1 MVIATLPILLNRDFF
16 LWPSRVMDWFGRRP
30 LRDLS
35 FAILAGFYGVS
46 IVASLDAYLYRARL
60 DKELSLH
67 AGFESVSNCAF
78 CSQPTKFGLPDLSHP
93 PDWPAYSIA
102 HTLKHPELPPVVM
115 FSQDGSSNVS
125 RETIDAFMAHQVARR
140 KRHGA
145 DLQDVGRYANKGAVS
160 VRQHCSA
167 SISPVIAWSSPGAY

>member
-1 MVIATLPILLNRDFF
+1 
-16 LWPSRVMDWFGRRP
+16 
-30 LRDLS
+30 
-35 FAILAGFYGVS
+35 
-46 IVASLDAYLYRARL
+46 VASLDAYVYRARL

-78 CSQPTKFGLPDLSHP
+78 CSHPTKFGLPDLGYPS
-93 PDWPAYSIA
+93 DWPAYSMA

-140 KRHGA
+140 NATALTCRMC
-145 DLQDVGRYANKGAVS
+145 DVPLTKV
-160 VRQHCSA
+160 
-167 SISPVIAWSSPGAY
+167 P